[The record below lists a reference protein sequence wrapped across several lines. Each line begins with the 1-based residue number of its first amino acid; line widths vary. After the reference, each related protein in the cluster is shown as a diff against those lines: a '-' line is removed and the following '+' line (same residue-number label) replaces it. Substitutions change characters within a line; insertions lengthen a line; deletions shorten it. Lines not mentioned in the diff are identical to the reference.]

1 MKNVKFIIIF
11 FSLLFSLNANNVFIK
26 RIINNTN
33 IEYQKVKD
41 FQAKMSVKLNVPGLR
56 MPKKTYKVY
65 FKQPN
70 KFKAD
75 TKGFGI
81 LPNTGI
87 FISPK
92 DNFDNLKNLKI
103 SDANFGNE
111 NHYMMITG
119 TLIPDSLKAQFPSEY
134 AKLTFDPL
142 VDVLIDT
149 SIWVIKKVTSR
160 IDTVKL
166 FEITNDYNLYEEK
179 FYLPYQ
185 SKVEYFI
192 KDARLANW
200 LKKDVK
206 SLMNTK
212 DLSTNNDIIKGSI
225 TVSYLDYKI
234 NKNIPDRIF
243 KKKKIDKN

>member
-1 MKNVKFIIIF
+1 MKNIALTLIISILFLELKAEDKVITRFI
-11 FSLLFSLNANNVFIK
+11 NKTDN
-26 RIINNTN
+26 
-33 IEYQKVKD
+33 EYQKIQD

-65 FKQPN
+65 YKYPN

-87 FISPK
+87 FTSPK
-92 DNFDNLKNLKI
+92 DNFDNLKDLRLNNKF
-103 SDANFGNE
+103 SDKD
-111 NHYMMITG
+111 NHCLMITG

-142 VDVLIDT
+142 VDVIIDT
-149 SIWVIKKVTSR
+149 NKWVIKTVTSR

-166 FEITNDYNLYEEK
+166 FEITNNYNLYEGR
-179 FYLPYQ
+179 FYLPQQ

-192 KDARLANW
+192 KDARLAGW

-206 SLMNTK
+206 NIMNTK
-212 DLSTNNDIIKGSI
+212 ELGANSDVIKGSI
-225 TVSYLDYKI
+225 IVSYSGYKI

-243 KKKKIDKN
+243 KKKKKS

>member
-1 MKNVKFIIIF
+1 MKNVVLTFIISI
-11 FSLLFSLNANNVFIK
+11 LFLELKADDRVITRFINKTNN
-26 RIINNTN
+26 
-33 IEYQKVKD
+33 EYKKVRD

-65 FKQPN
+65 YKHPN

-87 FISPK
+87 FTSPK
-92 DNFDNLKNLKI
+92 DNFDNLKDLAINNKFVDKEGHSL
-103 SDANFGNE
+103 
-111 NHYMMITG
+111 MITG

-142 VDVLIDT
+142 VDVVIDT
-149 SIWVIKKVTSR
+149 SKWLIKTVTSR

-166 FEITNDYNLYEEK
+166 FEITNSYKLYEK
-179 FYLPYQ
+179 VFYLPQ
-185 SKVEYFI
+185 ESKVEYFI
-192 KDARLANW
+192 KDARLAGW

-206 SLMNTK
+206 TLMNTK
-212 DLSTNNDIIKGSI
+212 DLSTNSDVIKGSI
-225 TVSYLDYKI
+225 IVNYSEYKI
-234 NKNIPDRIF
+234 NKNLPDRIF
-243 KKKKIDKN
+243 KKRKIN

>member
-1 MKNVKFIIIF
+1 MKNVAFTFLFCILCLDLKADDKVITRFI
-11 FSLLFSLNANNVFIK
+11 NK
-26 RIINNTN
+26 TN
-33 IEYQKVKD
+33 KEYQKVRD

-65 FKQPN
+65 YKHPN

-87 FISPK
+87 FTSPK
-92 DNFDNLKNLKI
+92 DNFDNLTDLTINDEFLDKEGHSL
-103 SDANFGNE
+103 
-111 NHYMMITG
+111 MITG

-142 VDVLIDT
+142 VDVVIDT
-149 SIWVIKKVTSR
+149 NRWLIKTVTSR

-166 FEITNDYNLYEEK
+166 FEISNNYKLYEK
-179 FYLPYQ
+179 VFYLPQ
-185 SKVEYFI
+185 ESKVEYFI
-192 KDARLANW
+192 KDARLAGW

-206 SLMNTK
+206 TLMNTK
-212 DLSTNNDIIKGSI
+212 NISTNSDVIKGSI
-225 TVSYLDYKI
+225 IVNYSEYKI
-234 NKNIPDRIF
+234 NENLPDRIF
-243 KKKKIDKN
+243 KKRKVD

>member
-1 MKNVKFIIIF
+1 MKNVAFTFLFCILCLDLKADDKVITRFI
-11 FSLLFSLNANNVFIK
+11 NK
-26 RIINNTN
+26 TN
-33 IEYQKVKD
+33 KEYQKVRD

-65 FKQPN
+65 YKHPN

-87 FISPK
+87 FTSPK
-92 DNFDNLKNLKI
+92 DNFDNLKDLTINDKF
-103 SDANFGNE
+103 SDKEG
-111 NHYMMITG
+111 HSLMITG

-142 VDVLIDT
+142 VDVVIDT
-149 SIWVIKKVTSR
+149 NRWLIKTVTSR

-166 FEITNDYNLYEEK
+166 FEISNNYKLYEK
-179 FYLPYQ
+179 VFYLPQ
-185 SKVEYFI
+185 ESKVEYFI
-192 KDARLANW
+192 KDARLAGW

-206 SLMNTK
+206 TLMNTK
-212 DLSTNNDIIKGSI
+212 NISTNSDVIKGSI
-225 TVSYLDYKI
+225 IVNYSEYKI
-234 NKNIPDRIF
+234 NENLPDRIF
-243 KKKKIDKN
+243 KKRKVD

>member
-1 MKNVKFIIIF
+1 MRKILLVFS
-11 FSLLFSLNANNVFIK
+11 FSLLHIELIADNKSIDRLIS
-26 RIINNTN
+26 NTN
-33 IEYQKVKD
+33 YQFEKVRD

-65 FKQPN
+65 YKPPN

-87 FISPK
+87 FTSPK
-92 DNFDNLKNLKI
+92 DNFDNLKNLRLNN
-103 SDANFGNE
+103 NFSNE
-111 NHYMMITG
+111 EAHCLVITG

-142 VDVLIDT
+142 VDVVIDT
-149 SIWVIKKVTSR
+149 SKWLIKTVTSR

-166 FEITNDYNLYEEK
+166 FEITNNYNLYEGK
-179 FYLPYQ
+179 FYLPKE

-192 KDARLANW
+192 KDARLAGW

-206 SLMNTK
+206 TLIDS
-212 DLSTNNDIIKGSI
+212 NNLGASSDVIKGSI
-225 TVSYLDYKI
+225 IVNYSEYKI
-234 NKNIPDRIF
+234 NKNLPDRIF
-243 KKKKIDKN
+243 KKRRAD

>member
-1 MKNVKFIIIF
+1 MKNVVLTFIISI
-11 FSLLFSLNANNVFIK
+11 LFSGLKADDK
-26 RIINNTN
+26 AINRLINKTN
-33 IEYQKVKD
+33 KEYQKVKG

-65 FKQPN
+65 YKYPN

-87 FISPK
+87 FTSPE
-92 DNFDNLKNLKI
+92 DNFDNLKNLSINNKFLDKEGH
-103 SDANFGNE
+103 SL
-111 NHYMMITG
+111 MLTG

-142 VDVLIDT
+142 VDVVIDT
-149 SIWVIKKVTSR
+149 NRWLIKTVTSR

-166 FEITNDYNLYEEK
+166 FEISNNYKLYEQVY
-179 FYLPYQ
+179 YLPQ
-185 SKVEYFI
+185 ESKVEYFI
-192 KDARLANW
+192 KDARLAGW

-206 SLMNTK
+206 TLMNSK
-212 DLSTNNDIIKGSI
+212 NISTNSDVIKGSI
-225 TVSYLDYKI
+225 IVNYSEYKI
-234 NKNIPDRIF
+234 NKNLPDRIF
-243 KKKKIDKN
+243 KKRKVN

>member
-1 MKNVKFIIIF
+1 MMPFRNIIF
-11 FSLLFSLNANNVFIK
+11 FIVLLSNMKADDILIK
-26 RIINNTN
+26 KVIEKTN
-33 IEYQKVKD
+33 IEYQKVRD
-41 FQAKMSVKLNVPGLR
+41 FEAKMSVHLKVPGLR

-65 FKQPN
+65 YKHPN

-87 FISPK
+87 FTSPK
-92 DNFDNLKNLKI
+92 DNFDNLKNLEL
-103 SDANFGNE
+103 SDKLPKRN
-111 NHYMMITG
+111 NHCLMITG

-142 VDVLIDT
+142 VDVVIDT
-149 SIWVIKKVTSR
+149 NKWVIKSVTSR

-166 FEITNDYNLYEEK
+166 FDITNHYKLYEGK
-179 FYLPYQ
+179 FQLPHQ

-192 KDARLANW
+192 KDARLAGW

-206 SLMNTK
+206 TLMNTK
-212 DLSTNNDIIKGSI
+212 DLSNNSDVIKGTI
-225 TVSYLDYKI
+225 TVNYLDYKI
-234 NKNIPDRIF
+234 NRNIPDRVF
-243 KKKKIDKN
+243 KKKKN

>member
-1 MKNVKFIIIF
+1 MKNIVITLIISF
-11 FSLLFSLNANNVFIK
+11 LFLGLKADDKVIIRLINKTNNQY
-26 RIINNTN
+26 
-33 IEYQKVKD
+33 EKVRD
-41 FQAKMSVKLNVPGLR
+41 FQARMSVKLNVPGLR
-56 MPKKTYKVY
+56 MPKKSYKVY
-65 FKQPN
+65 YKYPN

-87 FISPK
+87 FTSPK
-92 DNFDNLKNLKI
+92 DNFDNLKDLEINNKFL
-103 SDANFGNE
+103 DREG
-111 NHYMMITG
+111 HCLMITG

-142 VDVLIDT
+142 VDVVIDT
-149 SIWVIKKVTSR
+149 NRWVIKTVTSR

-166 FEITNDYNLYEEK
+166 FEITNIYNLYESA
-179 FYLPYQ
+179 FYLPQ
-185 SKVEYFI
+185 ESKVEYFI
-192 KDARLANW
+192 KDARLAGW

-206 SLMNTK
+206 TLMNTK
-212 DLSTNNDIIKGSI
+212 ELGANNDVIKGSI

-243 KKKKIDKN
+243 KKKKVD

>member
-1 MKNVKFIIIF
+1 MKKFILIGAFI
-11 FSLLFSLNANNVFIK
+11 LLHFNIK
-26 RIINNTN
+26 ADDKIINRFIYKTN
-33 IEYQKVKD
+33 YQFEKIKD
-41 FQAKMSVKLNVPGLR
+41 FQAKMSVRLNVPGLR

-65 FKQPN
+65 YKHPN

-87 FISPK
+87 FTSPE
-92 DNFDNLKNLKI
+92 DNFDNLKNLKLNNNL
-103 SDANFGNE
+103 SNE
-111 NHYMMITG
+111 EEHFLTITG

-142 VDVLIDT
+142 VDVVIDT
-149 SIWVIKKVTSR
+149 NKWLIKTVTSR

-166 FEITNDYNLYEEK
+166 FEITNNYNLYEGM
-179 FYLPYQ
+179 FYLPKE

-192 KDARLANW
+192 KDARLAGW

-206 SLMNTK
+206 SLM
-212 DLSTNNDIIKGSI
+212 STNNLSGNSDVIKGSI
-225 TVSYLDYKI
+225 VVSYSEYKI
-234 NKNIPDRIF
+234 NRNLPDRIF
-243 KKKKIDKN
+243 KKRRTD